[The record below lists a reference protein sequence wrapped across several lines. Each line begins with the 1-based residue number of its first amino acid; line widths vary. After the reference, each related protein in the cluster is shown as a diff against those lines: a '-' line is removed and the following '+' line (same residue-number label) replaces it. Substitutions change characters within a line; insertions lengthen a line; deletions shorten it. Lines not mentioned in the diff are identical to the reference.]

1 MEITTL
7 DPSLPGVRQLQQ
19 WIRGRNPLELLLV
32 DSVQVTGT
40 LLWQDP
46 EFLAL
51 RGENDAD
58 PVLINRRM
66 VVSIRTT
73 S

>member
-7 DPSLPGVRQLQQ
+7 DSSLPGVRQLQH
-19 WIRGRNPLELLLV
+19 WIRDRNQLELLLV
-32 DSVQVTGT
+32 GSVEVTGA

-51 RGENDAD
+51 RGEHEGD

-66 VVSIRTT
+66 VMRIRSTP
-73 S
+73 